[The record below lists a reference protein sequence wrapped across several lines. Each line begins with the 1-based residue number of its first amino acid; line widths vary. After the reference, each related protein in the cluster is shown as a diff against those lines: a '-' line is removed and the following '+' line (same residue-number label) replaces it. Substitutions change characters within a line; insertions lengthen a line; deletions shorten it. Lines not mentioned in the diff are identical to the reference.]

1 MSNKKIFLTDEAK
14 KDYYEALDLFQPLKR
29 LNDSFLSFCLTEAI
43 TREELMQRVAEFFSL
58 GAYVIWSSWLRRNFF
73 RDGKTLLV
81 NFLCKLSLIL
91 CCCC

>member
-14 KDYYEALDLFQPLKR
+14 KDYYEALDLFQLLKR

-58 GAYVIWSSWLRRNFF
+58 GAYVFRVLRYAESFF
-73 RDGKTLLV
+73 VTV
-81 NFLCKLSLIL
+81 NSFS
-91 CCCC
+91 

>member
-14 KDYYEALDLFQPLKR
+14 KDYYEALDLFQPLER

-58 GAYVIWSSWLRRNFF
+58 GAYVFRVLGYAESFF
-73 RDGKTLLV
+73 VTV
-81 NFLCKLSLIL
+81 NSFS
-91 CCCC
+91 

>member
-1 MSNKKIFLTDEAK
+1 MSKKKIFLTDEAK

-58 GAYVIWSSWLRRNFF
+58 GAYVF
-73 RDGKTLLV
+73 RVLGYAESFSVTV
-81 NFLCKLSLIL
+81 KLF
-91 CCCC
+91 